1 MGEAAVTGADRV
13 IVTTD
18 NPRTEAV
25 EQIAGDILSTL
36 PAGAAEVIDD
46 RAEAI
51 EVALAAAGAGD
62 VVLLAGK
69 GHETYQDI
77 RGEKLP
83 FDEAAIVRSR
93 TERDE

>member
-1 MGEAAVTGADRV
+1 PVER
-13 IVTTD
+13 IV
-18 NPRTEAV
+18 E
-25 EQIAGDILSTL
+25 DILSSL
-36 PAGAAEVIDD
+36 PTGSAEVIDD

-51 EVALAAAGAGD
+51 EVALGGAKAGD

-83 FDEAAIVRSR
+83 FDEAAIVRSLVGG
-93 TERDE
+93 DG